1 MPEQP
6 KMSKLTSRLDETTVF
21 TMCVNRKH
29 CFKTWKLAFRVGET
43 QISDFGR
50 FQTLAKRGPK
60 NQRNSS
66 KSGRFASTRRKFVK
80 IEQKNEKRKNIKNER
95 FA

>member
-29 CFKTWKLAFRVGET
+29 CFGTWNLAFRVHET
-43 QISDFGR
+43 QIYDFGR
-50 FQTLAKRGPK
+50 LQAPC
-60 NQRNSS
+60 
-66 KSGRFASTRRKFVK
+66 
-80 IEQKNEKRKNIKNER
+80 EKRVQKAKKSTQKWSFR
-95 FA
+95 FDETQFRENRAKK